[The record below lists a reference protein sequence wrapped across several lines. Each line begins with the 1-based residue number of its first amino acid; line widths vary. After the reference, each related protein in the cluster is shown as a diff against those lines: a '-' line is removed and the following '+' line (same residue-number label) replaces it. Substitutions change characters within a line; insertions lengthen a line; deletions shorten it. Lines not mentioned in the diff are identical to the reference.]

1 MFDLLVHGKK
11 NDLEFSIKS
20 TCVPY
25 QARFTLSCFDRVVLQ
40 SQGMVMFTEPQV
52 FENGNLF
59 VRLSASRRDL

>member
-1 MFDLLVHGKK
+1 MKK

-20 TCVPY
+20 TCEPY
-25 QARFTLSCFDRVVLQ
+25 QARLTLSCFDRVVLQ

-59 VRLSASRRDL
+59 VCLSVSRMDF

>member
-1 MFDLLVHGKK
+1 MEK

-40 SQGMVMFTEPQV
+40 SQGMVETEPQV

-59 VRLSASRRDL
+59 VRLSASRMDL